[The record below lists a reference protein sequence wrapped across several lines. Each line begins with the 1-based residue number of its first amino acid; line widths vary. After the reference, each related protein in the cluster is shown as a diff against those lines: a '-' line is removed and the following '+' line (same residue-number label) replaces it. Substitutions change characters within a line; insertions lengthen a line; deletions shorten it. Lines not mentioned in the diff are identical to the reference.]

1 MKENNLDKEEKEE
14 VLTFDD
20 LADGEIFELEEDID
34 RVLLKINNPATYC
47 YDKTSE
53 NTVDVDTGEMIY
65 ISKDTKVIL
74 IKGYLSVHVH

>member
-1 MKENNLDKEEKEE
+1 MKDNEKKEF
-14 VLTFDD
+14 LTFED
-20 LADGEIFELEEDID
+20 LTDGDIFELDEDID

-65 ISKDTKVIL
+65 ISEDTKVIL
-74 IKGYLSVHVH
+74 IKGYLSVHTH

>member
-1 MKENNLDKEEKEE
+1 MEDNEKKEI
-14 VLTFDD
+14 LTFED
-20 LADGEIFELEEDID
+20 LTDGVIFELDEDID

-65 ISKDTKVIL
+65 ISEDTKVIL
-74 IKGYLSVHVH
+74 IKGYLSVHTH

>member
-1 MKENNLDKEEKEE
+1 MEDNEKKEI
-14 VLTFDD
+14 LTFED
-20 LADGEIFELEEDID
+20 LTDGDIFELDKDID

-65 ISKDTKVIL
+65 ISEDTRVML

>member
-1 MKENNLDKEEKEE
+1 MEDNEKKEI
-14 VLTFDD
+14 LTFED
-20 LADGEIFELEEDID
+20 LADGDIFELDEDID

-65 ISKDTKVIL
+65 ISEDTKVIL
-74 IKGYLSVHVH
+74 IKGYLSVHTH

>member
-1 MKENNLDKEEKEE
+1 MEDNEKKEI
-14 VLTFDD
+14 LTFED
-20 LADGEIFELEEDID
+20 LTDGDIFELDEDID

-65 ISKDTKVIL
+65 ISEDTKVIL

>member
-1 MKENNLDKEEKEE
+1 MEDNEKEE
-14 VLTFDD
+14 VLTFKD
-20 LADGEIFELEEDID
+20 LTDGDIFELDEDID

-65 ISKDTKVIL
+65 ISEDTKVIL
-74 IKGYLSVHVH
+74 IKGYLSVHTH

>member
-1 MKENNLDKEEKEE
+1 MEDNEKKEI
-14 VLTFDD
+14 LTFED
-20 LADGEIFELEEDID
+20 LTDGDIFELDEDID

-65 ISKDTKVIL
+65 ISEDTKVIL
-74 IKGYLSVHVH
+74 IKGYLSVHTH

>member
-1 MKENNLDKEEKEE
+1 MEDNEKKEI
-14 VLTFDD
+14 LTFED
-20 LADGEIFELEEDID
+20 LTDGDIFELDKDID

-65 ISKDTKVIL
+65 ISEDTKVIL

>member
-1 MKENNLDKEEKEE
+1 MEDNKKEEI
-14 VLTFDD
+14 LTFED
-20 LADGEIFELEEDID
+20 LTDGDIFELDEDID

-65 ISKDTKVIL
+65 ISEDTKVIL
-74 IKGYLSVHVH
+74 IKGYLSVHTH

>member
-1 MKENNLDKEEKEE
+1 MEDNEKKEI
-14 VLTFDD
+14 LTFED
-20 LADGEIFELEEDID
+20 LADGVIFELDEDID

-65 ISKDTKVIL
+65 ISEDTKVIL
-74 IKGYLSVHVH
+74 IKGYLSVHTH